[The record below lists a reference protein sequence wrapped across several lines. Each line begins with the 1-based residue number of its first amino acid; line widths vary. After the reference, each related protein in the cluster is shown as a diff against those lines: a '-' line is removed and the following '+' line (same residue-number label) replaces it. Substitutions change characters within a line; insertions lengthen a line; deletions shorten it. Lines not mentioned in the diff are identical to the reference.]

1 MLGPLQLA
9 RVEEITMNQR
19 TQKTSRQAEQS
30 MQQGVRE
37 ERSGIQRQRE
47 MQPIDDLIQYVRE
60 YTRERPET
68 VAIACF
74 AVGFIL
80 GWRLKPW

>member
-1 MLGPLQLA
+1 MSQ
-9 RVEEITMNQR
+9 
-19 TQKTSRQAEQS
+19 QKTQQAGRHAD
-30 MQQGVRE
+30 QQRNQGAVS
-37 ERSGIQRQRE
+37 ERCAPTDMHPVE
-47 MQPIDDLIQYVRE
+47 DLVEYVRE

>member
-1 MLGPLQLA
+1 MSQQSTPQAA
-9 RVEEITMNQR
+9 RRADQQHNPGAVSERCGQTEMRPVE
-19 TQKTSRQAEQS
+19 
-30 MQQGVRE
+30 
-37 ERSGIQRQRE
+37 
-47 MQPIDDLIQYVRE
+47 DLVQYVRD

>member
-1 MLGPLQLA
+1 
-9 RVEEITMNQR
+9 MNQQR
-19 TQKTSRQAEQS
+19 TAKTSRQAEEQN
-30 MQQGVRE
+30 QQPRRE
-37 ERSGIQRQRE
+37 GRAAMSAERE
-47 MQPIDDLIQYVRE
+47 MHPVEDLIEYVRE

-68 VAIACF
+68 VAITCF

>member
-1 MLGPLQLA
+1 
-9 RVEEITMNQR
+9 MNQQR
-19 TQKTSRQAEQS
+19 TQQQASRQAEQQRS
-30 MQQGVRE
+30 QQATRE
-37 ERSGIQRQRE
+37 ERSASHAE
-47 MQPIDDLIQYVRE
+47 TDLHPVEDLILYARE
-60 YTRERPET
+60 YSRERPET

>member
-1 MLGPLQLA
+1 
-9 RVEEITMNQR
+9 MNQQR
-19 TQKTSRQAEQS
+19 TPSREGELPPT
-30 MQQGVRE
+30 QQVGRSE
-37 ERSGIQRQRE
+37 RRTRSGEE
-47 MQPIDDLIQYVRE
+47 MRPVEDLVEYVRD
-60 YTRERPET
+60 YTRQRPET